1 MDQFLGSIPVR
12 PVEISNTMRKS
23 FNTLAVLMQCDG
35 DTIRQ

>member
-1 MDQFLGSIPVR
+1 MVFPSLIWS
-12 PVEISNTMRKS
+12 VEISNTMRKS